1 MIPHT
6 FSTLLAHREMSAIL
20 MVSQYGVSQNR
31 GFSVLVALH
40 ITSFGRKN
48 RSRSLKMEILGGLD
62 LGGFRF

>member
-20 MVSQYGVSQNR
+20 MVSQYGVSQNK

-40 ITSFGRKN
+40 ITSFRKEKQVKK
-48 RSRSLKMEILGGLD
+48 LKDGD
-62 LGGFRF
+62 FRWCRFRWI